1 MRVLLSA
8 LLLTLAVAAPAAAD
22 SIVYV
27 KDATVWSAKPDGSQ
41 QRRLTSDGI
50 AQDPYSS
57 PSQADDGTIVAVR
70 GSRFIKLDR
79 QGRLLGK
86 MDSLLTKNPSGGA
99 VGPFD
104 ARISPDGRT
113 IASWLGIMGG
123 WYDYATNTYYNDPQ
137 SAVVFQDAGD
147 GHPVGS
153 TMFYEE
159 PSWTADSR
167 HVLIFDSMNAL
178 TPQVMVGEIGADHNH
193 LHGWFHDYD
202 TIDDSGG
209 WKPLGAAELT
219 RSGNRLAA
227 LRAGATLGNGGL
239 ARGLD
244 NGITIYDVHGF
255 DQAPALWLC
264 RIYDERGRELTPPSW
279 SPNGDALTWSAP
291 DGIWTSRVGDGCG
304 SLEAKLVIPGG
315 REPDWGPA
323 DPAGAAAPAKPDP
336 GPPTGPGTGAP
347 ANNAT
352 VRIAGTVRR
361 RALLRRGRV
370 VKADCLAACR
380 VEAVAKAR
388 GRRVAKAR
396 ASGTDKVRATLKP
409 RRRAIARVRKLS
421 VTVTVRVAGA
431 PAKTV
436 TKSVRLR

>member
-1 MRVLLSA
+1 MRVALLS

-27 KDATVWSAKPDGSQ
+27 KDGDVWSARPDGSA
-41 QRRLTSDGI
+41 QRQLTRDGG
-50 AQDPYSS
+50 YNS

-70 GSRFIKLDR
+70 GDHFVKLARD
-79 QGRLLGK
+79 GRTLATL
-86 MDSLLTKNPSGGA
+86 DSLLTANPGPSAA

-123 WYDYATNTYYNDPQ
+123 WFDYATNTYYNDPE

-147 GHPVGS
+147 GHPVGT

-159 PSWTADSR
+159 PSWLADSR

-178 TPQVMVGEIGADHNH
+178 TPQVMLGEVGADHNH

-202 TIDDSGG
+202 TIDDPGG

-227 LRAGATLGNGGL
+227 LRAGATLGDGGL
-239 ARGLD
+239 DRGLD

-255 DQAPALWLC
+255 DQPPALWMC
-264 RIYDERGRELTPPSW
+264 RIYDDQGRELTPPSW
-279 SPNGDALTWSAP
+279 SPSGDAITWSAP
-291 DGIWTSRVGDGCG
+291 DGIWTSPVGDGCG
-304 SLEAKLVIPGG
+304 SLKETLVIPGG

-323 DPAGAAAPAKPDP
+323 DHPAGTGTTEPPPPVGGAKRAATIRVAHS
-336 GPPTGPGTGAP
+336 
-347 ANNAT
+347 
-352 VRIAGTVRR
+352 IRR
-361 RALLRRGRV
+361 RALLRHGLPVRV
-370 VKADCLAACR
+370 SCPGACKVR
-380 VEAVAKAR
+380 ATARAR
-388 GRRVAKAR
+388 GRTVAKAR
-396 ASGTDKVRATLKP
+396 AAGTGTLRATVRP
-409 RRRAIARVRKLS
+409 RRRALGATRKIALKVTVHAEGAAPRVVRRAVRVR
-421 VTVTVRVAGA
+421 
-431 PAKTV
+431 
-436 TKSVRLR
+436 

>member
-1 MRVLLSA
+1 MRVTLLA
-8 LLLTLAVAAPAAAD
+8 LLLALAAAAPAAAD

-27 KDATVWSAKPDGSQ
+27 KDANVWSARPDGSEQ
-41 QRRLTSDGI
+41 HRLTSDGTP
-50 AQDPYSS
+50 QDPYSS

-70 GSRFIKLDR
+70 GSRFTKLDR

-86 MDSLLTKNPSGGA
+86 MDSLLTKSPGGA

-123 WYDYATNTYYNDPQ
+123 WYDYATNTYYNDPE

-159 PSWTADSR
+159 PSWMADSR

-178 TPQVMVGEIGADHNH
+178 TPQVRIGEIGADHNH
-193 LHGWFHDYD
+193 TQGWFHDYD

-255 DQAPALWLC
+255 DQAPTLWMC
-264 RIYDERGRELTPPSW
+264 RIYDEQGRELTPPSW

-291 DGIWTSRVGDGCG
+291 DGIWTSPVGDGCG
-304 SLEAKLVIPGG
+304 SLAAKLVIPGG

-323 DPAGAAAPAKPDP
+323 DPAGSGAPAKPDP
-336 GPPTGPGTGAP
+336 GPPSGPRTDLPQP
-347 ANNAT
+347 AA
-352 VRIAGTVRR
+352 VRVAGSIRR
-361 RALLRRGRV
+361 RALLRRGLAVRV
-370 VKADCLAACR
+370 DCPAACR
-380 VEAVAKAR
+380 VSAVARVR
-388 GRRVAKAR
+388 GRRVARAKA
-396 ASGTDKVRATLKP
+396 AGTGTVRATLRP
-409 RRRAIARVRKLS
+409 RRRALGRARTLALA
-421 VTVTVRVAGA
+421 VTVRPDGA
-431 PAKTV
+431 PAT
-436 TKSVRLR
+436 TARRSVRLR